1 MSPFRLVLLP
11 LFSIAIGS
19 NAQCMTEG
27 YMPCS
32 SPDSQVATTPAT
44 SDSLAGSSY
53 GGGGGYSGR
62 NPAAMIGASE
72 PVPRRRGLSE
82 QYRVVKRQAD
92 YLCCAPEPEMQCMVS
107 KGEPYCY
114 SHVMLADPELI
125 EYQTPET
132 TRIDL
137 LDGSWAF
144 ESNGTYYGAD
154 GTFIDFKNG
163 VYRYPNGTTVDLA
176 TLEEDASASNSSP
189 ASDTSSS
196 GASSSASAALDSS
209 SATSDKSDPT
219 STTSGLTGSSPT
231 STSSSA
237 TSSSSQAASTASSGA
252 PKSRLV
258 ASLVGVVSLG
268 AVSMLVFLT

>member
-11 LFSIAIGS
+11 LFSIAIGT

-27 YMPCS
+27 YIPCS
-32 SPDSQVATTPAT
+32 SPDSQIATTPAT

-62 NPAAMIGASE
+62 NPAAIIGASE

-82 QYRVVKRQAD
+82 QDRVVKRQAD

-107 KGEPYCY
+107 EGEPYCY
-114 SHVMLADPELI
+114 
-125 EYQTPET
+125 TPET

-137 LDGSWAF
+137 LDGSKAF

-163 VYRYPNGTTVDLA
+163 VYRYSNGTTVDLA
-176 TLEEDASASNSSP
+176 TLEESASASNSSP

-196 GASSSASAALDSS
+196 GASSSASAALDGS

-219 STTSGLTGSSPT
+219 SDSTGSTPT

-237 TSSSSQAASTASSGA
+237 TSSSYQAVGSSGA
-252 PKSRLV
+252 PRGGPV
-258 ASLVGVVSLG
+258 TSLLGVMFLG
-268 AVSMLVFLT
+268 AISMLVFST